1 MEIPMLAGRAF
12 TAEDRLGA
20 LDVAIVSESF
30 ARRAWPDGD
39 VIGKRIGWGTFD
51 RPLTVVGVAG
61 DVRLSPAVRPGP
73 HVYMPFMQVTG
84 RLPGDLVVRADGSLA
99 AVIEGVRR
107 AAWAIDPTQPVAGV
121 MTMDQLLWDATGRRR
136 FQLTLVS
143 LFAGVAAM
151 LALVGI
157 YGVLSYSVGQS
168 IKQIGIRLALGASPA
183 RVRWLVLRQGLT
195 VVAIG
200 AACGLLLAAWSG
212 RLVRA
217 FLFGLEP
224 TDPLTYGVVLAGLAI
239 AGFAACGIP
248 ALRASRVDPI
258 VTLRTE

>member
-1 MEIPMLAGRAF
+1 
-12 TAEDRLGA
+12 
-20 LDVAIVSESF
+20 
-30 ARRAWPDGD
+30 
-39 VIGKRIGWGTFD
+39 
-51 RPLTVVGVAG
+51 
-61 DVRLSPAVRPGP
+61 
-73 HVYMPFMQVTG
+73 MPFMQVTG